1 MYYTLAPQ
9 GGGGGRKLT
18 NRWQAV
24 RGRKGTEMG
33 DTPFSLAAAR
43 HPPPPRPGTRPG
55 IMSIIGVPF
64 LLSPGV
70 RVVLHTPYS

>member
-9 GGGGGRKLT
+9 GGGGDESSQTGGKLC
-18 NRWQAV
+18 AGG
-24 RGRKGTEMG
+24 RGRRWAILLFHLPPHVT
-33 DTPFSLAAAR
+33 
-43 HPPPPRPGTRPG
+43 PPPRPGTRPG